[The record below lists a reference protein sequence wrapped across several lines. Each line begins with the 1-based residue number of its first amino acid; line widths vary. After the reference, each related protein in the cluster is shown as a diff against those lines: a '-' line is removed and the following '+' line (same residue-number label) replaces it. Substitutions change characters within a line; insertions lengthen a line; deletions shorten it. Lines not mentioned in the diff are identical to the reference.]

1 MVVDSEV
8 DIVVERDKLVVKMVE
23 ESWEVGKNE

>member
-1 MVVDSEV
+1 MVDSEV
-8 DIVVERDKLVVKMVE
+8 DIVVVGDKLVVKIVE